1 MSAVS
6 SAAAS
11 RPWECCV
18 LHAHGELE
26 APRQQGLLLPPCM
39 AAGEWSC
46 GCTSR

>member
-11 RPWECCV
+11 RPWERCLLRAC
-18 LHAHGELE
+18 GELE
-26 APRQQGLLLPPCM
+26 APRQEGLLLPPLQ